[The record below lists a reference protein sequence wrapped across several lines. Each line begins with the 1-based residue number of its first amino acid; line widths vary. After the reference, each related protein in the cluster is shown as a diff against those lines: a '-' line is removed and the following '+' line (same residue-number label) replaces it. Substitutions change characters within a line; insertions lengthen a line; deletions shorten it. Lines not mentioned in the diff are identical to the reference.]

1 MNERNHKWLRNVALK
16 LTEPEVVYAL
26 EFIRN
31 AVKDLPGIDE
41 RPCYATPAFYAGKKL
56 FARLKEDGETLVIQ
70 TYEREKWME
79 ADPATFFVTDH
90 YLNYDYMLVSLAT
103 VSPNDLTKLLTIA
116 WSNRATNKL
125 INEYEAAGHK
135 KPE

>member
-1 MNERNHKWLRNVALK
+1 MNNRHQWRLNVALR
-16 LTEPEVVYAL
+16 LTDPEVISAL
-26 EFIRN
+26 AFIRD
-31 AVKDLPGIDE
+31 AVKDLPGFNE
-41 RPCYATPAFYAGKKL
+41 KPSYGTPGFFVGKKL
-56 FARLKEDGETLVIQ
+56 FARLKEDCETLVVQ

-90 YLNYDYMLVSLAT
+90 YLNYDYMLVSLRT
-103 VSPNDLTKLLTIA
+103 VSPDDLTTLLTIA

-125 INEYEAAGHK
+125 ITEYEAAGHK